1 MRRLPPLNALRAFEA
16 AGRHLSFSKAAAELN
31 VTPAA
36 ISQQVKL
43 LEEHLGV
50 MLFRRLNRA
59 LLLTD
64 DGQICLPALRDGF
77 DRLADAVARIAAR
90 HDANVLTVSVTPSLA
105 AKWLVPRLDR
115 FHRRHPDFDI
125 RIDATS
131 ALADFSSDGAD
142 VAIRYGDGDYPGMR
156 VDCLLTEEV
165 FPVCS
170 PRLTEGPEP
179 LLDIPDL
186 ARFPL
191 LHIDWAGR
199 EDDWPDWRMWL
210 AAAGYPEIDA
220 SRGSRFSRIQGTGQ
234 VERPRQPIDGD
245 VSPPQAPRLQFGGQ
259 GDAAVG
265 KQCRRKGHGRRALG
279 RGQRSTTARLDRP
292 VPVSIDLRLEGD
304 RCLPRRRRQ
313 SDHHIDEHQPIDRQ
327 NRRRDG
333 AGAGCRSRSSSGR
346 RRPTARS
353 SSIRSRRRASGRRCR
368 RRGR

>member
-16 AGRHLSFSKAAAELN
+16 AGRHLSFSKAAGELN

-90 HDANVLTVSVTPSLA
+90 REANVLTVSVAPSLA
-105 AKWLVPRLDR
+105 AKWLAPRLDR
-115 FHRRHPDFDI
+115 FYRRHPDFDI
-125 RIDATS
+125 RIDAT
-131 ALADFSSDGAD
+131 ATLADFSSDGVD
-142 VAIRYGDGDYPGMR
+142 VAIRYGDGNYPGMR
-156 VDCLLTEEV
+156 VDCLMTEEV

-170 PRLTEGPEP
+170 PRLTDGADP
-179 LLDIPDL
+179 LSDIGDL

-210 AAAGYPEIDA
+210 AAAGFPDIDA
-220 SRGSRFSRIQGTGQ
+220 SRGSRFTHTSMAVQ
-234 VERPRQPIDGD
+234 
-245 VSPPQAPRLQFGGQ
+245 
-259 GDAAVG
+259 AAVDG
-265 KQCRRKGHGRRALG
+265 VGVAL
-279 RGQRSTTARLDRP
+279 
-292 VPVSIDLRLEGD
+292 
-304 RCLPRRRRQ
+304 
-313 SDHHIDEHQPIDRQ
+313 
-327 NRRRDG
+327 
-333 AGAGCRSRSSSGR
+333 GCRSIAADDLAAGR
-346 RRPTARS
+346 LVKPFDLTLVPDFCHYVVAPERTADRPEIALFRDWILREAGVDPTA
-353 SSIRSRRRASGRRCR
+353 ATG
-368 RRGR
+368 